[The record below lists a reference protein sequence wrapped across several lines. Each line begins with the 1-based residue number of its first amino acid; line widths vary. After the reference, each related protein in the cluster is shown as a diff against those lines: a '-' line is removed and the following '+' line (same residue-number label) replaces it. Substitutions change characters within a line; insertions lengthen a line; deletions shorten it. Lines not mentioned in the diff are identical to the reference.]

1 MTTGVRRQADTR
13 GDTRLPRWSRPGSPA
28 GPLTLAVLLAAV
40 AYRVVLVLADN
51 PPTNSDEATM
61 GLAALHIAQGRD
73 FPVWFYGQAY
83 MGTLEAYLA
92 APVVAVFGPSTV
104 ALRVPTLALYALFL
118 ALAWRLTRRLGGDPW
133 FALLVVGLLALGS
146 DRVLKNQLI
155 AGGGYPELNPAGAA
169 LALLTL
175 GLCAADRRARLPGR
189 ALWRWAGWGVLA
201 GLMLWVD
208 PLLLPYL
215 VALGAVLLVWRRRE
229 LAGRAGMVLVGA
241 VLLGAAPMLMDSVVH
256 GRNPLTAVLAAGGGG
271 ATAGWADR
279 LYGGLVL
286 GPPLSAGFCSPGHC
300 AWWQLWWAAALP
312 LLLLLGAAAAVRRL
326 RVPAPPVA
334 PPAPVPAAPAP
345 VPAPPA
351 PVPDAPDLGNLL
363 FEANGNSPRFT
374 SGGPQSDGPA
384 QDERGIGEP
393 AGDERVGAA
402 VRLALLAGAAG
413 LLAAYAVS
421 GAAGRSPTESARYL
435 SCLAVASPAL
445 LWPLW
450 TAARRA
456 APGRWA
462 GVARGAA
469 VAVLAAMLA
478 TGGYATWA
486 ALARAPEVRAEA
498 QRHRA
503 LVDTLHELG
512 VRHVRAGYWTCNRL
526 VFATAERVVCAV
538 VDDRLRPG
546 HDRFPAYRRAVDAAP
561 DAAWV
566 APAGSPLAA
575 RLDQRLDPG
584 DLRLVPVAGWR
595 IYLPRH

>member
-1 MTTGVRRQADTR
+1 MTTGVRRQAGTR
-13 GDTRLPRWSRPGSPA
+13 AHRRWPRPASPA
-28 GPLTLAVLLAAV
+28 GPLTLAVLLAGV

-61 GLAALHIAQGRD
+61 GLAALHIAQGRH

-92 APVVAVFGPSTV
+92 APVFAVFGPSTV

-133 FALLVVGLLALGS
+133 FTLLVVGLLALGA

-175 GLCAADRRARLPGR
+175 DLCAADRRARLP
-189 ALWRWAGWGVLA
+189 RWAGWGVIA
-201 GLMLWVD
+201 GLLLWVD

-215 VALGAVLLVWRRRE
+215 LALGAVLVVRCRAE

-241 VLLGAAPMLMDSVVH
+241 ALLGAAPMLVDSAVH
-256 GRNPLTAVLAAGGGG
+256 GRNPLAAVLAAGGGG
-271 ATAGWADR
+271 AAAGWADR

-286 GPPLSAGFCSPGHC
+286 GPPLSTGFCSPGHC
-300 AWWQLWWAAALP
+300 APWQLWWAAALP
-312 LLLLLGAAAAVRRL
+312 VLLLLGAADAVRRL
-326 RVPAPPVA
+326 RPPPTPAPA
-334 PPAPVPAAPAP
+334 
-345 VPAPPA
+345 
-351 PVPDAPDLGNLL
+351 
-363 FEANGNSPRFT
+363 
-374 SGGPQSDGPA
+374 GGDRWRA
-384 QDERGIGEP
+384 
-393 AGDERVGAA
+393 GAA

-413 LLAAYAVS
+413 LLGAYALS

-435 SCLAVASPAL
+435 SCLAVATPAL

-456 APGRWA
+456 APGRWG

-469 VAVLAAMLA
+469 VTVLAATLA
-478 TGGYATWA
+478 TGGYATWGA
-486 ALARAPEVRAEA
+486 ITRAPEVRAEA
-498 QRHRA
+498 RRHAA

-512 VRHVRAGYWTCNRL
+512 VSHVRGGYWTCNRL
-526 VFATAERVVCAV
+526 TFASRERVVCAV

-546 HDRFPAYRRAVDAAP
+546 HDRYPAYRRAVEAAP

-575 RLDQRLDPG
+575 RLDQRLGPG
-584 DLRLVPVAGWR
+584 DLRLVALDGWR
-595 IYLPRH
+595 IYLPPR